1 MPWQLN
7 WNGTPEERFWRM
19 VNKGGPIPN
28 HRPELGAC
36 WLWTGTTIKGGYG
49 RFTSGG
55 HKILAHR
62 FAYEL
67 LVGPVPGGFELDHLC
82 RVPSCANTT
91 HVEPVSHQVNCQRGS
106 GSKRKVSCLRGH
118 QFNAENTYL
127 TPGGRRQCRTC
138 KQRRGLAYKEVH
150 YPRILPASA

>member
-82 RVPSCANTT
+82 RVHSCVNPDHLELVTHRVNT
-91 HVEPVSHQVNCQRGS
+91 
-106 GSKRKVSCLRGH
+106 L
-118 QFNAENTYL
+118 
-127 TPGGRRQCRTC
+127 
-138 KQRRGLAYKEVH
+138 RGLAPTALNAKKTHCPQGHPYGEENTRWWRGH
-150 YPRILPASA
+150 RICRACHRARQRVRQARKQIAV